1 MRIRLSNSALRWHD
15 RFLLRLSPHGI
26 ERLALLSW
34 CTRSL
39 FDSRTRWNGWLRY
52 EWGKTTL
59 SLEREAVWRTYAA
72 GHLERLLDQRFLLE
86 RIAGRPSRWPD
97 LEETACALHESLQR
111 LHRDLPGQPVI
122 LSPFHYVSQHANIY
136 LMDRLRSLLGLDEIA
151 VVSGVPRADYGH
163 RERALA
169 PGLRL
174 LHTYD
179 ESNRNAL
186 GLKVLQ
192 ALRRDRLAVLFADV
206 PPYLMQRY
214 PMETIAVSMLGRPAR
229 IHRGVFRIGARL
241 DALLL
246 PFHLTFAKGRF
257 GHVLFEPI
265 RLARDEAPQQLADC
279 IERACRH
286 AYPDWI
292 IAGHPAQYGFAPRK

>member
-1 MRIRLSNSALRWHD
+1 M
-15 RFLLRLSPHGI
+15 
-26 ERLALLSW
+26 
-34 CTRSL
+34 
-39 FDSRTRWNGWLRY
+39 
-52 EWGKTTL
+52 
-59 SLEREAVWRTYAA
+59 
-72 GHLERLLDQRFLLE
+72 
-86 RIAGRPSRWPD
+86 
-97 LEETACALHESLQR
+97 HESLQR

-229 IHRGVFRIGARL
+229 IHRGVFRIGAHL